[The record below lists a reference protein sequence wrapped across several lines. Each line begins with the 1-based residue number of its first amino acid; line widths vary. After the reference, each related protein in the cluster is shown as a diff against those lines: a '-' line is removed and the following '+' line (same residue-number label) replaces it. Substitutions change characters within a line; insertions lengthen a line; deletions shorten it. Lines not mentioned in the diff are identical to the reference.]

1 MSGRPGTRETAAGL
15 APPSPARAGTTHSLP
30 LPMGKGQV
38 QDAESWSGAGSAA
51 RADVSTDRG
60 ATWHGPAP
68 WTRPAGRSRPQVTMS
83 RIRGQL
89 ADAEVR
95 HLVTKV

>member
-1 MSGRPGTRETAAGL
+1 M
-15 APPSPARAGTTHSLP
+15 ARA
-30 LPMGKGQV
+30 
-38 QDAESWSGAGSAA
+38 
-51 RADVSTDRG
+51 RAMDS
-60 ATWHGPAP
+60 
-68 WTRPAGRSRPQVTMS
+68 AGRSRPQVTMS